1 MQNDKV
7 NFMRKLFIIATFI
20 FIAQITKAQNMHSI
34 EYHNDSI
41 ERSKEYKEG
50 NSFQKDF
57 LLFIDMLE
65 TTHPAFSI
73 DMSSPFNIDSLKS
86 NGYKDLKFCKS
97 SSELAAYLQEIS
109 ALHNDGHTGM
119 ISSKNSLVY
128 PVSFF
133 NDGNNYYI
141 TAISKKEKAFL
152 GKRIIAVNGTP
163 INIIIKDFCSEVSAE
178 NKVGKEREVR
188 NQAFRAWKYWENK
201 SYVRKDSLMTL
212 QVEDGSEISLHLT
225 KNFFN
230 DIVTLPKKLNV
241 IGQTIRSNDD
251 VPFSCKT
258 DSALNIAYLQFNKCE
273 DQFFTRWMA
282 QQQGITLTKEQED
295 YISGIPSFHE
305 FLRNFFENIRKKNI
319 SNLVIDMRDNFGG
332 NSILCSELLSWLSD
346 VNKGWLIPTP
356 YIRPS
361 RLYCEFYKNQYKE
374 IYDKITANY
383 ASVNYNQLYNAI
395 TGKTIKE
402 DCEGERETLNSFPED
417 FRILF
422 NTDTDKIFKGNI
434 YFIQNDNTFS
444 SAADMILMAYDNNI
458 GKVVGGHSSYLTSHF
473 GDILIY
479 SLPNTHFVGYVS
491 HKYFLRPNRNRV
503 NEKEIIPDPLIERS
517 WNDVL
522 NDNDPCWIWIKNK
535 LDINGTN

>member
-1 MQNDKV
+1 
-7 NFMRKLFIIATFI
+7 MRKLFIIAIFI

-41 ERSKEYKEG
+41 EKLKEYKEG

-73 DMSSPFNIDSLKS
+73 DMSSPFSIDSLKS
-86 NGYKDLKFCKS
+86 KGYNDLRYCKS
-97 SSELAAYLQEIS
+97 SSELAAYLQKITT
-109 ALHNDGHTGM
+109 LFNDGHTGM
-119 ISSKNSLVY
+119 VSSKNSLVY

-133 NDGNNYYI
+133 KDGNNYYI

-152 GKRIIAVNGTP
+152 GKRIIAVNETP
-163 INIIIKDFCSEVSAE
+163 INNIIKDFCSEVSAE
-178 NKVGKEREVR
+178 NEVGKEREVR
-188 NQAFRAWKYWENK
+188 NQTFRAWNYWENK
-201 SYVRKDSLMTL
+201 PYVRKDSLMTI
-212 QVEDGSEISLHLT
+212 QVEDGSEITLHLT

-230 DIVTLPKKLNV
+230 DIVTLPKTLKS

-251 VPFSCKT
+251 VPFSCKI
-258 DSALNIAYLQFNKCE
+258 DSNLNIAYLQFNKCE
-273 DQFFTRWMA
+273 DQFFTRWIA

-305 FLRNFFENIRKKNI
+305 FLRNFFENIRKKDI

-383 ASVNYNQLYNAI
+383 ASVNYNQLYNAT
-395 TGKTIKE
+395 TGKTIKD
-402 DCEGERETLNSFPED
+402 DCEEEKENLNSFPED

-422 NTDTDKIFKGNI
+422 NTDTNKIFKGNI

-458 GKVVGGHSSYLTSHF
+458 GKVIGGHSSYLTSHF

-479 SLPNTHFVGYVS
+479 SLPNTHIVGYVS
-491 HKYFLRPNRNRV
+491 HKYFLRPNRNMV
-503 NEKEIIPDPLIERS
+503 YEKEIIPDPLIEKS

-522 NDNDPCWIWIKNK
+522 NDNDPCWMWIRNNV
-535 LDINGTN
+535 LL